1 MTGGHPAFN
10 QTDMQCGTR
19 AATSQPRFIC
29 VFIFSW
35 QPLKFHKLI
44 YGHFQDNSRT
54 SMTGGPPAFN
64 YSAAQCG
71 TFVATSQPRFI
82 CVFIFSWWPLI
93 FHKQIPGHFQD
104 NSRTSMAG
112 GHPAFNQ
119 TDMQCGTCAAT
130 SQPRF
135 ICVLSFN
142 QTATFYLCFYLV
154 IRWLRT
160 VGHMWRQVNHVL
172 FAFFSFHGGH

>member
-10 QTDMQCGTR
+10 
-19 AATSQPRFIC
+19 
-29 VFIFSW
+29 
-35 QPLKFHKLI
+35 
-44 YGHFQDNSRT
+44 
-54 SMTGGPPAFN
+54 
-64 YSAAQCG
+64 YSDAQCG

-172 FAFFSFHGGH
+172 FAFFFFSWWPLKIHKQIPGHFQDNSRTPITGGHSVFNQTDMQFGASAATIHPRFICVFIF